1 MRIARNLLFLLLLFP
16 GLAAKAQTASSAT
29 PMPPPHAP
37 ATGSTSMTSILPD
50 LDRLQAAASEANHDL
65 AYMRIEKWKAD
76 SDSKRQAQATADS
89 VQRNLTSALPA
100 LINNVRSAPQDL
112 GEEFKLYRNLNAL
125 YDVFASLTESTGA
138 FGAKSDYDALA
149 RQLDVI
155 DSVRRNLGNAL
166 ESLTTST
173 QSELAQLRTQVH
185 TLQQAAATPP
195 PPPKKVV
202 VDDNESAK
210 KTTHKKKPAKPAT
223 PASDSSSSN
232 SSGSNGGNGS
242 STPAAAPKSQ

>member
-1 MRIARNLLFLLLLFP
+1 
-16 GLAAKAQTASSAT
+16 
-29 PMPPPHAP
+29 MPPPKAP
-37 ATGSTSMTSILPD
+37 AIGSTSMTSILPE
-50 LDRLQAAASEANHDL
+50 LDRLQAAASEADHDL

-100 LINNVRSAPQDL
+100 LISNVRSAPQDL

-166 ESLTTST
+166 ESLTAST

-202 VDDNESAK
+202 VDDNEPAK
-210 KTTHKKKPAKPAT
+210 KSTHKKKLAKSP
-223 PASDSSSSN
+223 SDTSGSS
-232 SSGSNGGNGS
+232 SSGSNGGNS
-242 STPAAAPKSQ
+242 SATPAAAPKSQ

>member
-1 MRIARNLLFLLLLFP
+1 MRFARNLLCLLFISTWVCAQSP
-16 GLAAKAQTASSAT
+16 TPAASMPASST
-29 PMPPPHAP
+29 KAP

-50 LDRLQAAASEANHDL
+50 LDRLQAAAAQANHDL
-65 AYMRIEKWKAD
+65 AYMRIEKWKTD

-89 VQRNLTSALPA
+89 IQRNLTSALPA
-100 LINNVRSAPQDL
+100 LISNVRTAPQDL

-138 FGAKSDYDALA
+138 FGAKSDYEALA
-149 RQLDVI
+149 QQLDVI
-155 DSVRRNLGNAL
+155 DSVRRDMGNAL
-166 ESLTTST
+166 ESLTAST

-202 VDDNESAK
+202 VDDNEPAK
-210 KTTHKKKPAKPAT
+210 KTTHKKKTTKPAT
-223 PASDSSSSN
+223 TPSDSSSSS
-232 SSGSNGGNGS
+232 SSGSS
-242 STPAAAPKSQ
+242 SNNSGATPAAVPKSQ

>member
-1 MRIARNLLFLLLLFP
+1 MRIARNLLCLLLVFP
-16 GLAAKAQTASSAT
+16 ALVAKAQTASSGA

-37 ATGSTSMTSILPD
+37 ATGSTSMTSILQD
-50 LDRLQAAASEANHDL
+50 LDRLQAAASQANHDL
-65 AYMRIEKWKAD
+65 AYMRIEKWKTD

-89 VQRNLTSALPA
+89 IQRNLTSALPA
-100 LINNVRSAPQDL
+100 LISNVRSAPQDL

-149 RQLDVI
+149 TQLDVI
-155 DSVRRNLGNAL
+155 DSVRRDMGNAL
-166 ESLTTST
+166 ESLTAST

-195 PPPKKVV
+195 APPKKVI
-202 VDDNESAK
+202 VDDNEPVK
-210 KTTHKKKPAKPAT
+210 KTTHKKKTTKPAAAAGDGST
-223 PASDSSSSN
+223 PSSSGSSSSTA
-232 SSGSNGGNGS
+232 
-242 STPAAAPKSQ
+242 TPAAAPKSQ